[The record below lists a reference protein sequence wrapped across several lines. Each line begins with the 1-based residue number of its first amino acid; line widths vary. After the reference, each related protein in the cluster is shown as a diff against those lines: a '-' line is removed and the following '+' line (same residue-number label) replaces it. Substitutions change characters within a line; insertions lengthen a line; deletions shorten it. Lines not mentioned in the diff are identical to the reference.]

1 MSSSPPPSAAYA
13 RALRTFGLLTQEEL
27 TDLLRMSKS
36 TLTFTVTYRAV
47 SSLVVD
53 DGRGTALLGVA
64 VLAIIFVITALK
76 AEMAQFITNEAVL
89 VRVTR
94 FLGLCNDVAVQFVSN
109 LIAVVLASTFAEAQN
124 AWWVLAFAVFGLA
137 LIGHATTPGG

>member
-1 MSSSPPPSAAYA
+1 MVDDPPPAYE
-13 RALRTFGLLTQEEL
+13 RALRAFGLLTQEEL
-27 TDLLRMSKS
+27 HDLLSMSKT

-64 VLAIIFVITALK
+64 VMAIIFVITALK
-76 AEMAQFITNEAVL
+76 AELPLFIPNKALL
-89 VRVTR
+89 VRVDR

-109 LIAVVLASTFAEAQN
+109 LIAVVLASTFAEAKS
-124 AWWVLAFAVFGLA
+124 AWWVITFAIFGLA